1 MPILIILFIIF
12 IYIPLGVIFRL
23 AGYNDKGRYVGGR
36 KSCRVRRGRRRRKW

>member
-23 AGYNDKGRYVGGR
+23 AGYDHKGRYMGGR
-36 KSCRVRRGRRRRKW
+36 KSCRFRRGRGRRKW